1 MKELG
6 RGSIRTYPC
15 FSESKDMNIMSV
27 SQVSNSSIMK
37 RMCERPDV
45 EGTQLHMLRKET
57 YETGPGLD

>member
-37 RMCERPDV
+37 RISERPDV
-45 EGTQLHMLRKET
+45 EGTHVEKR
-57 YETGPGLD
+57 DI

>member
-15 FSESKDMNIMSV
+15 FSESKDVNILSV
-27 SQVSNSSIMK
+27 SQVSNISVMK

-45 EGTQLHMLRKET
+45 EGTHVEKR
-57 YETGPGLD
+57 DI